1 MRIDRLPVTMDQPDE
16 DTESSEE
23 EQGEEINRTLDR
35 VVDLLATY
43 LP

>member
-1 MRIDRLPVTMDQPDE
+1 MDQPDE